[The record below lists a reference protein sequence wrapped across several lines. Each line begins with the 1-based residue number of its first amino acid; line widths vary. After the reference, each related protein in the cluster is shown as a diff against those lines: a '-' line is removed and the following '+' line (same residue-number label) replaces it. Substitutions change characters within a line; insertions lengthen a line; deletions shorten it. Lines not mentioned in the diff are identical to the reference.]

1 MARRKAPPM
10 VQRKTKEMEA
20 LIAQMNA
27 VKIEDKNVDADPDLS
42 DDERKPFR
50 FFDLPYELRLRVY
63 ELLLVSP
70 KTMDL
75 DPMNHRAVAPSLRM
89 FYVNHRMHDE
99 ASRVFYARNTFRLF
113 PIHGRYINAKYPLFA
128 RLPRKYRALIT
139 RLELRLGP
147 GFTRPPK
154 GWVVDSRL
162 GLGAVTKAHK
172 LRIFVEIDPASSDIF
187 EGFRTGEKTFYT
199 EYCVGLLR
207 LLLAQIPSV
216 GEVEMDAYPSVS
228 KNSPL
233 LKALLDEARLNQ
245 KRITWGPERGWD
257 KIVDKD
263 LVGILERMGLGGIWA
278 RGNG

>member
-27 VKIEDKNVDADPDLS
+27 VVIEDKHGDIDL
-42 DDERKPFR
+42 DEERKPFR
-50 FFDLPYELRLRVY
+50 FFDLPSELRLRVY
-63 ELLLVSP
+63 ELLLVFT

-75 DPMNHRAVAPSLRM
+75 DTTNHRVVAPALRM
-89 FYVNHRMHDE
+89 FYANKRMHDE
-99 ASRVFYARNTFRLF
+99 ASRVFYAHNTFRLF
-113 PIHGRYINAKYPLFA
+113 PIHGGYINAKYPLFA

-162 GLGAVTKAHK
+162 GLSAVTKAYK
-172 LRIFVEIDPASSDIF
+172 LRIFVEIDPASSEIF
-187 EGFRTGEKTFYT
+187 EGFRTGAKTFYT

-207 LLLAQIPSV
+207 SLLAQIPSV
-216 GEVEMDAYPSVS
+216 SEVEMDAYPSVS

-233 LKALLDEARLNQ
+233 LEGLLEEAKLNQ

-263 LVGILERMGLGGIWA
+263 LVGILERMGLGGIWS
-278 RGNG
+278 